1 LVRKDWRLQRF
12 FIHDHEAGWGP
23 DGIHWRGKPPEMT
36 MVGPEQMEGLRDLP
50 YNEWPD
56 SGVWVFRNVEADE
69 ILSLAVSKGN
79 IIYVDDE
86 IDLIARYEGWRKSPL
101 RVFVHEG
108 RHALNEAGEPCKLHI
123 YAACR
128 RPQNLHRDITD
139 LADHFYLFRLRG
151 KATLQRIIDDDLVD
165 SLSELETL
173 KDMEKFHFLHWPSG
187 ELGRVDP
194 IGEHTTFEHN
204 P

>member
-1 LVRKDWRLQRF
+1 
-12 FIHDHEAGWGP
+12 
-23 DGIHWRGKPPEMT
+23 
-36 MVGPEQMEGLRDLP
+36 MVGPEQMEELKETP
-50 YNEWPD
+50 YDEWD
-56 SGVWVFRNVEADE
+56 STYGECVFVFRNVETDE
-69 ILSLAVSKGN
+69 ILNLAVSKGN

-86 IDLIARYEGWRKSPL
+86 IDLIARYKDWNNSPL

-123 YAACR
+123 FGACR
-128 RPQNLHRDITD
+128 RPQNLHRDLTD

-151 KATLQRIIDDDLVD
+151 KATLKRIIDDDLVD
-165 SLSELETL
+165 SDEQLEQIRT
-173 KDMEKFHFLHWPSG
+173 MEKFHFLHWPSG
-187 ELGRVDP
+187 SLGYVEP